1 MSEMKMCFFVL
12 WQITVGFCGG
22 WRLYKSHT
30 NQIVS
35 EDYLICQSFVFQLSV
50 PQPSCRFA
58 LSSRHHQISATITVN
73 YNSSNF
79 TAAVFLYVGVK
90 IPLLFIPQAN
100 WLLFTV
106 LWFYF
111 MSHIPPAVTIL
122 HPCKYVLGLIK
133 KGIPDG
139 VSDSKPLVLV

>member
-12 WQITVGFCGG
+12 WQITV
-22 WRLYKSHT
+22 
-30 NQIVS
+30 
-35 EDYLICQSFVFQLSV
+35 SFVEADDYTNHTPIRSYLKITSSV
-50 PQPSCRFA
+50 NPSFCSFSIPQPSCRFA
-58 LSSRHHQISATITVN
+58 LSSRHHQISVTITVN

-100 WLLFTV
+100 RLLFTV

-122 HPCKYVLGLIK
+122 HPCHVLGFIK

-139 VSDSKPLVLV
+139 VSDSKPLVLM